1 MQSDSDGFG
10 TPTVGTV
17 LEKTVNQTMDDEAR
31 MSDMF
36 AVLCRGTSDEV
47 GKGSTTDDEVCVN
60 CLHRFQLIVCISSVY
75 LRDAE
80 R

>member
-1 MQSDSDGFG
+1 MYIQSDSDD
-10 TPTVGTV
+10 
-17 LEKTVNQTMDDEAR
+17 LESVPLALLRRD
-31 MSDMF
+31 
-36 AVLCRGTSDEV
+36 VGTSDEV